1 MNSAKIVGQLMFNDN
16 QGVFTEFTFSTYV
29 VNIGGVLTVSIV
41 PTLVGAI
48 LLREFEG
55 PIWALSVMMIYFT
68 SSMIGLLML
77 QIFVE
82 SASTLFLLYTLDGK
96 LSEEGLDVVWVDKFA
111 AELQKGFDEA
121 FVGKL

>member
-1 MNSAKIVGQLMFNDN
+1 M
-16 QGVFTEFTFSTYV
+16 
-29 VNIGGVLTVSIV
+29 NIGGVLTVSIV

-48 LLREFEG
+48 LLRSVDG
-55 PIWALSVMMIYFT
+55 PLWALSVLMIYFT

-111 AELQKGFDEA
+111 ADL
-121 FVGKL
+121 

>member
-1 MNSAKIVGQLMFNDN
+1 
-16 QGVFTEFTFSTYV
+16 V

-48 LLREFEG
+48 LLRDFEG
-55 PIWALSVMMIYFT
+55 SIWALSVMMIYFT

-96 LSEEGLDVVWVDKFA
+96 LSEEGLNVVWVDKFA
-111 AELQKGFDEA
+111 AEL
-121 FVGKL
+121 